1 VIVLDAS
8 VVVAHADP
16 RDAHHQ
22 PATTQLAYSG
32 TQPLVV
38 HSIALAEVLVGA
50 VKLGRG
56 AQLWADLQAFGLQL
70 ARRDDEE
77 PLRLV
82 TLRAT
87 TALKLPDCCVLDVA
101 LSNRCQLWTF
111 DWALASAAAA
121 RGLVVWP
128 PPRPAP

>member
-22 PATTQLAYSG
+22 PATTQLACSG

-38 HSIALAEVLVGA
+38 HSITLAEVLVGA
-50 VKLGRG
+50 VKVGRG

-70 ARRDDEE
+70 LARNNGTQA
-77 PLRLV
+77 PGL
-82 TLRAT
+82 LRA
-87 TALKLPDCCVLDVA
+87 
-101 LSNRCQLWTF
+101 
-111 DWALASAAAA
+111 
-121 RGLVVWP
+121 
-128 PPRPAP
+128 